1 MARTP
6 DDNQTLG
13 LDLGADVPPPAPP
26 IHLDE
31 AAPGVPDITHVR
43 KDDRLA
49 KEFDLVR
56 VHAPVYVLDQKA
68 ASARSAGAERV
79 AKHRAKLAEQ
89 NMRPTSAPAEIIDQV
104 KAAGGWDKWKE
115 TQKTTIQ
122 AEPKIVELKVEVPG
136 PERIVEKLVE
146 IPAKISQKDAED
158 LRLGRYLRKLPP
170 GWKRNLIYFLLGSEA
185 R

>member
-6 DDNQTLG
+6 DDHKTLG

-26 IHLDE
+26 VQLDE
-31 AAPGVPDITHVR
+31 VAPGVPNISGAR

-68 ASARSAGAERV
+68 ATARSAGAERV

-89 NMRPTSAPAEIIDQV
+89 NMRPTTAPAEIIDQV

-115 TQKTTIQ
+115 TQKATTP
-122 AEPKIVELKVEVPG
+122 AEPKIVEVKIEVPG
-136 PERIVEKLVE
+136 PERIVEKRVE
-146 IPAKISQKDAED
+146 IPAQISQKDAED
-158 LRLGRYLRKLPP
+158 LRIGRYLRKLPP
-170 GWKRNLIYFLLGSEA
+170 GWKRKLIYLLLGDEA